1 MLSSGCISSV
11 WIMYFQAHISGPLT
25 KSLGAGLVTLPH
37 AMSTISATSSDLW
50 PYPSMPLDQEKSTS
64 HPLQQNIRRSFFWNF
79 FWRNFSRV
87 EGLWGVSGDMRLAGW
102 SSAAEIDGY
111 NCRKT
116 WQRLHWT
123 PATLTET
130 QVNVKTDEMVN
141 VVVIVI
147 GAVLSVCAVGCIAQ
161 DIVERKKAA
170 RNEEMVGDNYFMRRS
185 VVPDE
190 RREHVRRM
198 WREGAGSDIRPRPQ
212 VLMIEQWW

>member
-1 MLSSGCISSV
+1 
-11 WIMYFQAHISGPLT
+11 
-25 KSLGAGLVTLPH
+25 
-37 AMSTISATSSDLW
+37 
-50 PYPSMPLDQEKSTS
+50 
-64 HPLQQNIRRSFFWNF
+64 
-79 FWRNFSRV
+79 
-87 EGLWGVSGDMRLAGW
+87 
-102 SSAAEIDGY
+102 
-111 NCRKT
+111 
-116 WQRLHWT
+116 
-123 PATLTET
+123 
-130 QVNVKTDEMVN
+130 MVN

-212 VLMIEQWW
+212 VLMIEQ